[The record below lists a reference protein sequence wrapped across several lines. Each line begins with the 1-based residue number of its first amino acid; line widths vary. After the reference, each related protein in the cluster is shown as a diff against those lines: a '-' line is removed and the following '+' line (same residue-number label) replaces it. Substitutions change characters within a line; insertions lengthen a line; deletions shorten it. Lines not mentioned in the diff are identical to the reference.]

1 MPDSM
6 AASSRVLHAV
16 AWISA
21 ATACS
26 TVPVARSVAA
36 KPEATVIAAV
46 PDVTMR
52 SADLLDYGRF
62 PALAPADTDKSYFI
76 PAVEIVTFQVLLNQ
90 FDRHYVDEDDYGS
103 SWSTFRD
110 NLHSGWIIDH
120 DPFATNQVF
129 HPYAGSLYFG
139 FARSAGLN
147 FWESFAYTFIGSAL
161 WEVGGETGRPSLNDQ
176 ITTGVSGS
184 FLGEA
189 LFRIAGGILSSED
202 GEEPGF
208 FQEFAAALA
217 SPPTFVNRHSFGDR
231 FKNTFPTDDP
241 AVFSRVSLAGRNNLR
256 VNDGGIGR
264 DLPQN
269 ELVARF
275 VIDYGLPG
283 QPGYHYD
290 EPFDYFHLDVDVTS
304 GGESTLENL
313 NARGLIFGDDYGAD
327 DHRGVWG
334 LFGSYSYFSPEVFRV
349 STTALSIGTIGQWWI
364 SDDVAF
370 QGTALGGVGYGA
382 SGTAAS
388 DQVDRDYHYGA
399 VPQGTLGMRLIFGS
413 RATFELQGRD
423 FYVSGVASD
432 DHGHGHENIAALQS
446 ALTFR
451 LFERQT
457 VGLQADFA
465 RRDSPYSTVPSRRQ
479 TVGTVSLVYSYVF
492 GNTQKRQG
500 AVEWREGHG
509 R

>member
-1 MPDSM
+1 
-6 AASSRVLHAV
+6 
-16 AWISA
+16 
-21 ATACS
+21 
-26 TVPVARSVAA
+26 
-36 KPEATVIAAV
+36 
-46 PDVTMR
+46 
-52 SADLLDYGRF
+52 
-62 PALAPADTDKSYFI
+62 
-76 PAVEIVTFQVLLNQ
+76 
-90 FDRHYVDEDDYGS
+90 
-103 SWSTFRD
+103 
-110 NLHSGWIIDH
+110 
-120 DPFATNQVF
+120 
-129 HPYAGSLYFG
+129 
-139 FARSAGLN
+139 
-147 FWESFAYTFIGSAL
+147 
-161 WEVGGETGRPSLNDQ
+161 VGGETGPPSLNDQ

-189 LFRIAGGILSSED
+189 LFRIAGGILVTAD

-208 FQEFAAALA
+208 FQEFVAALV
-217 SPPTFVNRHSFGDR
+217 SPPSFVNRHTFGDR

-241 AVFSRVSLAGRNNLR
+241 AVYSRLSLEGRNNLR

-264 DLPQN
+264 NLPQN

-290 EPFDYFHLDVDVTS
+290 EPFDYFHFDVDVTS
-304 GGESTLENL
+304 GGEATIEDL
-313 NARGLIFGDDYGAD
+313 NARGLLFGAAYGSDDD
-327 DHRGVWG
+327 RGVWG
-334 LFGSYSYFSPEVFRV
+334 LFGNYSYFAPEVFRV
-349 STTALSIGTIGQWWI
+349 STTALSVGTIGQWWI
-364 SDDVAF
+364 SNDVAL

-382 SGTAAS
+382 SGTLAS
-388 DQVDRDYHYGA
+388 NDVDRDYHYGV

-413 RATFELQGRD
+413 LATFELQGRD

-451 LFERQT
+451 VFERQT
-457 VGLQADFA
+457 IGLQVDFA
-465 RRDSPYSTVPSRRQ
+465 RRDAPYSSIPSRRQ
-479 TVGTVSLVYSYVF
+479 TVGTASLVYSYVF

>member
-1 MPDSM
+1 M
-6 AASSRVLHAV
+6 AATSRVLCAV
-16 AWISA
+16 AWMSA

-26 TVPVARSVAA
+26 TVPVARSVASTPA
-36 KPEATVIAAV
+36 STAIAV
-46 PDVTMR
+46 GPDATMR
-52 SADLLDYGRF
+52 NADLVDFGRF

-90 FDRHYVDEDDYGS
+90 FDRHFVDEEVYSSDGS
-103 SWSTFRD
+103 SIRD
-110 NLHSGWIIDH
+110 NLHSSWVVDH

-129 HPYAGSLYFG
+129 HPYAGSMYFG
-139 FARSAGLN
+139 FARSAGLG

-161 WEVGGETGRPSLNDQ
+161 WEVGGETGPPSLNDQ

-189 LFRIAGGILSSED
+189 LFRIAGGILVTAD

-208 FQEFAAALA
+208 FQEFVAALV
-217 SPPTFVNRHSFGDR
+217 SPPSFVNRHTFGDR

-241 AVFSRVSLAGRNNLR
+241 AVYSRLSLEGRNNLR

-264 DLPQN
+264 NLPQN

-283 QPGYHYD
+283 RPGYHYD
-290 EPFDYFHLDVDVTS
+290 EPFDYFHFDVDVTS
-304 GGESTLENL
+304 GGEATIEDL
-313 NARGLIFGDDYGAD
+313 NARGLLFGAAYGSNDD
-327 DHRGVWG
+327 RGVWG
-334 LFGSYSYFSPEVFRV
+334 LFGNYSYFAPEVFRV
-349 STTALSIGTIGQWWI
+349 STTALSVGTIGQWWM
-364 SDDVAF
+364 SNDVAL

-382 SGTAAS
+382 SGTLAS
-388 DQVDRDYHYGA
+388 NEVDRDYHYGV

-413 RATFELQGRD
+413 LATFELQGRD
-423 FYVSGVASD
+423 FYISGVASD

-451 LFERQT
+451 VFERQT
-457 VGLQADFA
+457 IGLQVDFA
-465 RRDSPYSTVPSRRQ
+465 RRDAPYSSIPSRRQ
-479 TVGTVSLVYSYVF
+479 TVGTASLVYSYVF